1 MNIAFFLTPKIEVV
15 FISEDFTLDKTLKI
29 MEKNKYSA
37 VPIIDNKG
45 KYIGTLTE
53 GDILWYIEEKLKK
66 EDFSLENIKR
76 ISIKQ
81 VPRKFKN
88 SAVKINSN
96 IENLI
101 GLAVSQN
108 FVPVVDDENTF
119 IGIIKR
125 SAIID
130 YCYEKLKNKEFIL

>member
-15 FISEDFTLDKTLKI
+15 FITEDLTLDKTLNI

-37 VPIIDNKG
+37 VPIIDQKG

-53 GDILWYIEEKLKK
+53 GDILWYIEDKLKK
-66 EDFSLENIKR
+66 EDFNLENIKKV
-76 ISIKQ
+76 SIKQ
-81 VPRKFKN
+81 VPRKVKN
-88 SAVKINSN
+88 SAVRINSN

-125 SAIID
+125 SVIID
-130 YCYEKLKNKEFIL
+130 YGYEKLKDKKIII

>member
-1 MNIAFFLTPKIEVV
+1 MNIAFFLTPKIEVI
-15 FISEDFTLDKTLKI
+15 FIREDFTLDKTLKI

-37 VPIIDNKG
+37 IPIIDTKG
-45 KYIGTLTE
+45 KYVGTLTE
-53 GDILWYIEEKLKK
+53 GDILWYIEDKLKK
-66 EDFSLENIKR
+66 EDFNLKNIKR
-76 ISIKQ
+76 ISINQ

-96 IENLI
+96 MENLI

-125 SAIID
+125 SVIID
-130 YCYEKLKNKEFIL
+130 YCYERLKNKEIII